1 MSISTVNEA
10 HIGQI
15 PPSSLGLRDIVAGL
29 FNRKWLIILTLL
41 TSVVATGVFAW
52 RTPEKYESRMKF
64 FIKNV
69 RVETPVTTGKDDQVV
84 ADGGEVSE
92 SVITSEMELI
102 KSRDL
107 LMEVVKQ
114 TDLARAKDPSKG
126 VTDSDIESAVYKLEK
141 DLVLAPLKKANFIE
155 VSYSS
160 TSPQTAALVLNKL
173 GELYLDKH
181 LKLHRPPG
189 TSDFFKTQA
198 NQYKDD
204 LKSAENKISS
214 FEQQKD
220 AVDIDRQ
227 KELILT
233 RLTDVSGKL
242 KDLNGKIAQD
252 DKRIAALGT
261 QLAGMQHRV
270 VTQSRILPNQYSVER
285 LNTMLVELKNR
296 RIQMLAKFRP
306 EDRAVREVDDQIGE
320 TTEAL
325 QKATG
330 STAVEQ
336 ASDINPLRQPLET
349 ELANVKVD
357 QAGNLALRKNLEEQV
372 QQYQAKITELAG
384 STALHNEL
392 SRNVKQSEE
401 TYRLYSHKQEE
412 SQIEDALDQKKITN
426 ISIAEAPIVAQN
438 PNHNGQILVLV
449 IGLISGLLL
458 AFGSAFIMELLRETF
473 LTPRELQA
481 FSGYPVL
488 ATLPL
493 DKTMARQR
501 AYSISEPIDDIA
513 VDSARRMMDSGF
525 IKEAG
530 PLERVRSKKMTG
542 ARLIDR
548 VKAQPRGSS
557 DEIIDTAIINDVKPQ
572 RVSSDEMMDA
582 SFIDEVRPQR
592 VGSDEMMDASFID
605 EVRPQRVSSD
615 EMIDVNIV
623 EEVMPRQSVRAKKRM
638 DHSQMHGGKRRH
650 GFIWKVLS

>member
-1 MSISTVNEA
+1 MAINTFNNA
-10 HIGQI
+10 HSGQQ
-15 PPSSLGLRDIVAGL
+15 PSSDLGLRDIVAGL

-64 FIKNV
+64 YIKNV
-69 RVETPVTTGKDDQVV
+69 RVETPVTTGKDEQVV
-84 ADGGEVSE
+84 AEGGEVSE
-92 SVITSEMELI
+92 SVLTSEMELI

-107 LMEVVKQ
+107 LMDVVKQ
-114 TDLARAKDPSKG
+114 TNLARPKNTEKG

-141 DLVLAPLKKANFIE
+141 DLILAPLKKANFIE

-198 NQYKDD
+198 SQYQND
-204 LKSAENKISS
+204 LKSAENKISN

-220 AVDIDRQ
+220 AIDIDRQ

-233 RLTDVSGKL
+233 KLTDVSGKL
-242 KDLNGKIAQD
+242 KDLNGKIDQD
-252 DKRIAALGT
+252 DKRIIALEG
-261 QLAGMQHRV
+261 QLAGMDRRV
-270 VTQSRILPNQYSVER
+270 VTQSRVLPNQYSVER

-306 EDRAVREVDDQIGE
+306 EDRVVREVDDQIHE

-372 QQYQAKITELAG
+372 HQYQGKITELAG
-384 STALHNEL
+384 STAIHNEL
-392 SRNVKQSEE
+392 SRKVKQTEE
-401 TYRLYSHKQEE
+401 TYQLYSRKQEE

-438 PNHNGQILVLV
+438 PNHNGQVLVIV

-458 AFGSAFIMELLRETF
+458 AFGSAFIVELLRETF

-488 ATLPL
+488 ATIPL
-493 DKTMARQR
+493 NKAVAGQR
-501 AYSISEPIDDIA
+501 AYCLSEPMDNITA
-513 VDSARRMMDSGF
+513 SNARGRMKRGS
-525 IKEAG
+525 IKETG
-530 PLERVRSKKMTG
+530 PLTRGQSKTT
-542 ARLIDR
+542 LD
-548 VKAQPRGSS
+548 VQ
-557 DEIIDTAIINDVKPQ
+557 INGRITPQ
-572 RVSSDEMMDA
+572 RRYFNKDMTDIGSVKEIKTQSTMTSEPMDVGFVDEMPPELIA
-582 SFIDEVRPQR
+582 NIDETVARNGIAELR
-592 VGSDEMMDASFID
+592 
-605 EVRPQRVSSD
+605 
-615 EMIDVNIV
+615 
-623 EEVMPRQSVRAKKRM
+623 PRQSVRAKTRM
-638 DHSQMHGGKRRH
+638 DPSRIQGAKRAHGL
-650 GFIWKVLS
+650 IWKVLS

>member
-1 MSISTVNEA
+1 MSIVNDA
-10 HIGQI
+10 PTGQHTS
-15 PPSSLGLRDIVAGL
+15 SSLGLRDIVAGL
-29 FNRKWLIILTLL
+29 FNRKWLIILTLI
-41 TSVVATGVFAW
+41 TSVTATGVFAW
-52 RTPEKYESRMKF
+52 LTPEKYESRMKF

-69 RVETPVTTGKDDQVV
+69 RVETPVTTGKDEQVV

-107 LMEVVKQ
+107 LMDVVKQ
-114 TDLARAKDPSKG
+114 TNLARAKDASKG

-141 DLVLAPLKKANFIE
+141 DLILAPLKKANFIE

-189 TSDFFKTQA
+189 TSDFFKNQA
-198 NQYKDD
+198 NQYQGN
-204 LKSAENKISS
+204 LKTAENKISN

-227 KELILT
+227 KELILA

-252 DKRIAALGT
+252 DKRIAALDV
-261 QLAGMQHRV
+261 QLAGMDRRV
-270 VTQSRILPNQYSVER
+270 VTQSKVLPNQYSVER
-285 LNTMLVELKNR
+285 LNTLLVELKNR

-306 EDRAVREVDDQIGE
+306 EDRAVREVDDQIHE
-320 TTEAL
+320 TADAL

-349 ELANVKVD
+349 ELANVRVD
-357 QAGNLALRKNLEEQV
+357 QAGNLALRKNFQEQV
-372 QQYQAKITELAG
+372 GQYQAKIGELAG

-401 TYRLYSHKQEE
+401 TYQLYSRKQEE

-449 IGLISGLLL
+449 IGLISGLML
-458 AFGSAFIMELLRETF
+458 AFGSAFILELLRETF

-488 ATLPL
+488 ATMPL
-493 DKTMARQR
+493 NKRLARRR
-501 AYSISEPIDDIA
+501 AYSVSEPIDHIA
-513 VDSARRMMDSGF
+513 ADSA
-525 IKEAG
+525 
-530 PLERVRSKKMTG
+530 
-542 ARLIDR
+542 
-548 VKAQPRGSS
+548 KAATNTSFV
-557 DEIIDTAIINDVKPQ
+557 EDVKPPQ
-572 RVSSDEMMDA
+572 SVSPEVARDTIFFEEVIPQQSVRPEVML
-582 SFIDEVRPQR
+582 EVR
-592 VGSDEMMDASFID
+592 VDE
-605 EVRPQRVSSD
+605 
-615 EMIDVNIV
+615 
-623 EEVMPRQSVRAKKRM
+623 EERPRQGVRAKKV
-638 DHSQMHGGKRRH
+638 DH
-650 GFIWKVLS
+650 GFVHGARPQHKIRWKVLS